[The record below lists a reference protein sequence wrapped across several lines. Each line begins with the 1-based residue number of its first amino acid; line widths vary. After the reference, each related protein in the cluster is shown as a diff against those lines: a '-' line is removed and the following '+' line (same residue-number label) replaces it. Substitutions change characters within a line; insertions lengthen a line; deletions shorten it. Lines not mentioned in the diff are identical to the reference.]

1 MKLSVVVPVY
11 NEEESIQSFFQ
22 ELMIHLPELAS
33 SYEVIFVDDGSTDTS
48 LELLQKLDKENK
60 HVKVYSFRKNNGKA
74 EALHFGFQKAGG
86 DLIATL
92 DADLQDQ
99 PKEIKKLLEKYNE
112 GVDVVCGWR
121 KDRKD
126 KSKMKFISKIFNFF
140 VHKAFEIN
148 VHDYNCGLKLYSS
161 DAAKSI
167 RLYGGLHRFIPVL
180 VKEQGFSVDEVA
192 VEHQPRK
199 FGTSKYGFSKI
210 FKDLPD
216 MFTML
221 FLVKYRQKPLHFFG
235 LIGGLSL
242 LGGFFILT
250 YLTFIK
256 LSGESIGGRPLLF
269 LGVLLFVVG
278 VQIFLTGFL
287 AELILSVSQKEK
299 TLPKLRYSTEK

>member
-33 SYEVIFVDDGSTDTS
+33 SYEVIFVDDGSIDRS

-60 HVKVYSFRKNNGKA
+60 HVKVYSFRKNSGKA

-86 DLIATL
+86 DLIVTL

-99 PKEIKKLLEKYNE
+99 PIEIKKLLEKYNE